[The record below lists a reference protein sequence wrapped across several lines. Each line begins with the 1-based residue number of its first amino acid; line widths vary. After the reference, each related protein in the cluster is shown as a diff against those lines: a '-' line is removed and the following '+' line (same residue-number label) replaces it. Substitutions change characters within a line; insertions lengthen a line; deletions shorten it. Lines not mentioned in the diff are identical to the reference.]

1 MTKKKIING
10 EDDERE
16 SMGQS
21 SRNSFRLRRPLDEI
35 DSNYDKNDAAS
46 TCLNYAANALPQNS
60 NYVIGTNEGESR
72 VTLANEIRLLL
83 QKAEVFEE

>member
-21 SRNSFRLRRPLDEI
+21 SRNSFRMRQPLDEI

-46 TCLNYAANALPQNS
+46 TCLNYASNTLPQNS

-72 VTLANEIRLLL
+72 EALANEIRLLL
-83 QKAEVFEE
+83 QKAEVFE